1 MGMDLGWVRFAC
13 EGLLHRTV
21 YSRLGR
27 SGGLVPPAISTVGR
41 GGAARGR
48 VSRCMALRAVGSHRA
63 LPCRAGE
70 RNAAFSRCMALRRV
84 GSRRSGRWN
93 ATFPRCETLRSVT
106 SYRALSCGTGLAD
119 ASRVGARSCRSHVAR
134 HRVRRVRIGG
144 GHVGCTALTL
154 YGIAFGRRASGA
166 IGPGR
171 WSRNARRWMARA
183 CWAGPHPGGGVPM
196 MCGIGF
202 GKRRIGFGPGPRD
215 RLTLQGIASGAG
227 RFRVPDPNRRRSVHA
242 WRHDRN
248 WPAACAAW
256 SRCGG
261 EAVGMTGQQNRVWP
275 DHRMGAAPRLDRDIV
290 RPIAGC
296 GEVGV
301 TPPRGKLAAP

>member
-1 MGMDLGWVRFAC
+1 MDLGWVRFAC
-13 EGLLHRTV
+13 EGLLHCTV
-21 YSRLGR
+21 YSRSGKR
-27 SGGLVPPAISTVGR
+27 GGLVPPAISVGP

-48 VSRCMALRAVGSHRA
+48 VSRCMALRAVGLHRT

-84 GSRRSGRWN
+84 GSRRSGRRN
-93 ATFPRCETLRSVT
+93 VGFPRCVALRSVA
-106 SYRALSCGTGLAD
+106 SYRPLSCGTGLAG
-119 ASRVGARSCRSHVAR
+119 ASRVGARSCRSHVAG
-134 HRVRRVRIGG
+134 HCVRGSRIG
-144 GHVGCTALTL
+144 VGRAEGTALTL

-166 IGPGR
+166 IGPDR

-183 CWAGPHPGGGVPM
+183 RWAGPHPGRSVLM
-196 MCGIGF
+196 LRGIGF
-202 GKRRIGFGPGPRD
+202 GKRPIGFGPGPGD

-242 WRHDRN
+242 RRHDRN

-261 EAVGMTGQQNRVWP
+261 EAVGMTGRQNRVWP
-275 DHRMGAAPRLDRDIV
+275 DHRMGTAPRLDRDIV

-296 GEVGV
+296 REVGV